1 MEEIACSMPG
11 SFGISGQEPVAIRM
25 TSAVTCLP
33 PTEMV
38 LRSIS
43 SARDSISA
51 APAFARVDL

>member
-1 MEEIACSMPG
+1 VEALVG
-11 SFGISGQEPVAIRM
+11 RDRVLDARQLM

-43 SARDSISA
+43 SARDSISS

>member
-1 MEEIACSMPG
+1 MPG
-11 SFGISGQEPVAIRM
+11 SLGKAGQEPVAIRI